1 MLKNSRRGAKPQL
14 RLHKKRETGAVILVT
29 LMMVLLLT
37 IIGISAIKS
46 SSLQELM
53 AGNMRDRN
61 LGFQAAEYALRV
73 GENNLEA
80 FTARPLFDCSNAFCD
95 EQKAQDAVIFWAPSD
110 WAATAKAVDDNLVQ
124 VSAKPAFVVEQ
135 LPIVHGENAALEGS
149 GIDIGSLSVTG
160 DADPFRIT
168 ARGTGTTTTTEVILQ
183 TTFLRKF

>member
-1 MLKNSRRGAKPQL
+1 MEKNLL
-14 RLHKKRETGAVILVT
+14 RHQAFTLEAYKKQGGAVILVT

-37 IIGISAIKS
+37 VIGISAIKS

-61 LGFQAAEYALRV
+61 LGFQAAEYALRF
-73 GENNLEA
+73 GETRLESSA
-80 FTARPLFDCSNAFCD
+80 TRPVFDCSDVFCD
-95 EQKAQDAVIFWAPSD
+95 EKKAQDAIIYWSAAD
-110 WAATAKAVDDNLVQ
+110 WSTNAGEITETLIQ
-124 VSAKPAFVVEQ
+124 VNAKPRYIIEQ
-135 LPIVHGENAALEGS
+135 LPIVHGENAGLEGS

-168 ARGTGTTTTTEVILQ
+168 ARGTGMTDTTEVVLQ